1 LTSSEIDSLPRGV
14 FHRGWYRKEPHDAHA
29 SAPGAA
35 CGPALLHHTPA
46 GRVDVSPCSSL
57 LPRPPRLLPPSPL
70 RQFLCASSRWQHPPS
85 RFPVGFLFSEEPFC
99 RHVCSLPV
107 RLPEDQRSRAMATTN
122 LPVKHTDSS
131 LGAPSAPSTDT
142 ASAAAPNQFG
152 PVRSE
157 CSSPAQPSD
166 TPAFAQSTS

>member
-1 LTSSEIDSLPRGV
+1 VKLTPCRGV
-14 FHRGWYRKEPHDAHA
+14 FFIDRIVRKRARRCSCERSGGGLRACAPPSHTRGSRRCKPLLFP
-29 SAPGAA
+29 AP
-35 CGPALLHHTPA
+35 T
-46 GRVDVSPCSSL
+46 S
-57 LPRPPRLLPPSPL
+57 PRLPLPSPL

-157 CSSPAQPSD
+157 CSSPAQPSE